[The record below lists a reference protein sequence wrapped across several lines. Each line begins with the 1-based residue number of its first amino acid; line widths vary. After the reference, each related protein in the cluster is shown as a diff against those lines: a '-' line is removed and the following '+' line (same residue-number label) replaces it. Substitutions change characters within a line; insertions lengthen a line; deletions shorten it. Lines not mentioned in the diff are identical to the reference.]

1 VFVPDTNVVSELRKA
16 ESGKA
21 DPNVTAWAASFPDNL
36 MFLSAISVMELETG
50 VLLLSGVPRLSSGG
64 DTLSLVG

>member
-1 VFVPDTNVVSELRKA
+1 MRKA

-21 DPNVTAWAASFPDNL
+21 DPNVTAWAAGFPGNL
-36 MFLSAISVMELETG
+36 MFLPAISVLELETG